1 MKIIKYKD
9 LLNYLIEEDGLTIP
23 EALRTI
29 RRIRQLDP
37 RILKGVEAWID
48 GATPDLAFAGV
59 SYADLVETEKMRPIR
74 AFLFLDWL
82 RREPAIATDYLC
94 TKLKKDSI
102 AELDDANRILL
113 EEAARRLQAV
123 PDQPDR
129 PEDETD
135 IRIP

>member
-9 LLNYLIEEDGLTIP
+9 LLNYLIEEEGLTIP

-37 RILKGVEAWID
+37 RILKGIEAWID
-48 GATPDLAFAGV
+48 GDTPDLAFAGV

-94 TKLKKDSI
+94 TKLKKDSV
-102 AELDDANRILL
+102 AELDDANRALL
-113 EEAARRLQAV
+113 EEAARRLQAA
-123 PDQPDR
+123 PDEPDR